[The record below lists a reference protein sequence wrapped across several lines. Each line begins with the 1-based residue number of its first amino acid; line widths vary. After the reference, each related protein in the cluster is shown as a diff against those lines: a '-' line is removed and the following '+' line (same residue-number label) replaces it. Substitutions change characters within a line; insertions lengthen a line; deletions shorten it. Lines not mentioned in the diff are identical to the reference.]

1 MQYEA
6 PHETMDNNMY
16 YWLLLKGWMISC
28 SGQIESSRRI
38 NGCVGIANEKEYQAV
53 KYKDP
58 VKERQSWS
66 SKIRC
71 VVSVPLCCLTLS
83 QVYPLSSFIWQH

>member
-28 SGQIESSRRI
+28 SGQMESSRRI

-58 VKERQSWS
+58 VKERHV
-66 SKIRC
+66 KFHLATLTGRC
-71 VVSVPLCCLTLS
+71 IIAIPC
-83 QVYPLSSFIWQH
+83 I